1 MRKRYELITDASS
14 PVRKWV
20 AYERCEWESTSDCA
34 ILIKCYLVVLTPYST
49 IFFILSTINWVN
61 KTTNKKEINKNLC
74 DSVNHTRFPK
84 EDHPPDLVRRDNKV
98 TQGDRVHYVPF
109 ALW

>member
-1 MRKRYELITDASS
+1 MLFSCFNSIQHY
-14 PVRKWV
+14 
-20 AYERCEWESTSDCA
+20 
-34 ILIKCYLVVLTPYST
+34 
-49 IFFILSTINWVN
+49 FFHFID
-61 KTTNKKEINKNLC
+61 NKKEINKNLC